1 MALGTLWTTGSGN
14 LEKIRTR
21 NHHLKNP
28 IFCSC
33 FAHSCSSLHNCTVNR
48 HCLRHL
54 HHLHSYIAMSI
65 NFLSLF
71 HVLVH
76 TYLFLFQ
83 YLLVFRS
90 FLCFQFIVRCFC
102 SLLSSLALSTSEIS
116 STSCSRRDMPC
127 FSSTATWQSQNGT
140 RVKNTL
146 TPSRWTENK
155 MV

>member
-21 NHHLKNP
+21 NHHSKTRFFALASLTVAQVFRTARWTATASV
-28 IFCSC
+28 IFII
-33 FAHSCSSLHNCTVNR
+33 FTA
-48 HCLRHL
+48 
-54 HHLHSYIAMSI
+54 IAMSI
-65 NFLSLF
+65 NFLSLS

-102 SLLSSLALSTSEIS
+102 SLLSSLALSTSQIS